1 MIANSR
7 IKLIGLVALGTLL
20 GAIGAFMAYQA
31 RALAPSPEQLK
42 PYVWAV
48 VAVPFG
54 SFLGSLLGQWRLYRP
69 FAGWLVLTYVLSLFA
84 AARLER
90 IFVGQEA
97 AVANGHASYLIL
109 AIILQ
114 SFGALLVAWRL
125 SAVAPAAPTA

>member
-1 MIANSR
+1 MIANSQIR
-7 IKLIGLVALGTLL
+7 LIGLVGL
-20 GAIGAFMAYQA
+20 GALFGVIGAFMAYQS
-31 RALAPSPEQLK
+31 RAIAPSPEQLK

-48 VAVPFG
+48 VAVPLG
-54 SFLGSLLGQWRLYRP
+54 SFIGSLLGQWRLYRP
-69 FAGWLVLTYVLSLFA
+69 FAGWLGLTYLLSLFA

-114 SFGALLVAWRL
+114 SIGALLVAWRL
-125 SAVAPAAPTA
+125 SATTTSTPIA